1 MRKTTV
7 LLICGVLMCL
17 CGCRR
22 SRFKGVEFDPY
33 IPPTLVATVV
43 NTPTVNPITPMPTS
57 VNNYT
62 CSPNLSY
69 VDDVTVPDG
78 TTFVPGDRIVKTWA
92 VRNDGDCTW
101 NDKFSLR
108 HIDGSVMGAESS
120 RQSLPSLEPG
130 ETGEITV
137 IFYAPE
143 VSYVTSVWSGWQAY
157 DPQGE
162 PFGDDI
168 YIEINVD
175 PYYTIDETQDNANG
189 QQQYGYGYW

>member
-22 SRFKGVEFDPY
+22 SRFKGVEFEPY